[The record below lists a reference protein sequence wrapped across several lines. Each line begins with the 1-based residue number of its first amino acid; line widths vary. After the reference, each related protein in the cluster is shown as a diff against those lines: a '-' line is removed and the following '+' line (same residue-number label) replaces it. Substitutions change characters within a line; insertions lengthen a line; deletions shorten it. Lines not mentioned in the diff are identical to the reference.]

1 MPFRS
6 GADGPEAVAIP
17 AVWEVARRSERPRL
31 SREVASEFWGALLCD
46 LDGSGLWS
54 ASDPAVPE
62 HGVEEF
68 RAVGVGGVLS
78 SLGPVEAGTTSG
90 SFAGYGGV
98 DV

>member
-1 MPFRS
+1 
-6 GADGPEAVAIP
+6 VAIS

-46 LDGSGLWS
+46 LDESGLWS
-54 ASDPAVPE
+54 ASDPAAPE

-68 RAVGVGGVLS
+68 RAEGVGGVLS

-90 SFAGYGGV
+90 SFAGYRGV